1 MGLHHKDVLRE
12 ILGLS
17 RKKRLQRFP
26 LFPGAGRHKP
36 VENANLMI
44 LALFA
49 LGLLIDIVA
58 V

>member
-17 RKKRLQRFP
+17 GKKRLQRFP
-26 LFPGAGRHKP
+26 LSGAGRHKP